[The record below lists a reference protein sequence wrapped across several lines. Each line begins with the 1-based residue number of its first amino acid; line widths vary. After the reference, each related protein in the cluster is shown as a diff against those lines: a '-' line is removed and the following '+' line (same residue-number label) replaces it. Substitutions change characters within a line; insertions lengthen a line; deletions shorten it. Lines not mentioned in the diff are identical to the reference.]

1 MKNEKIYLG
10 LDIGTDSIGYAVTD
24 QNYQLKKHGG
34 APMWGVTL
42 FDAADLNTERRG
54 FRSARRRLG
63 RRQQR
68 ISLLQDLF
76 ASEISKIDEKFFIR
90 LKESALYR
98 EDSQFRYSVFED
110 KNYSDRDFH
119 KQYPTIHHLID
130 ELMYSDEKHDIRL
143 IYLACAWLV
152 AHRGHFLNEVSKE
165 NISELTDF
173 SKVAN
178 NFLSYFSDNGYVL
191 PWDRDKN
198 PEAEAVLRKKMS
210 ITAKYK
216 ELIAALYNV
225 SKVSKAAADDFPFNK
240 EAMLKALCG
249 SKISAKDLFINEA
262 YADIRSF
269 SLGDDDD
276 SLAEVI
282 SGVGE
287 DAELLIRMKAIY
299 DWSILV
305 DALGGKETI
314 SKAKKDIY
322 AQHSKDL
329 AFLKA
334 FIRDHANENYNLIF
348 RDSSEK
354 NPLSYAIYISSTKK
368 DDDFSEALLKQVKK
382 ISPSESER
390 AEYDDMVSRLELKEF
405 LPKQKNTDNRVIP
418 HQLYWHELDM
428 ILKRASKHYSF
439 LNDSSDGITAADKI
453 RSIFTFRI
461 PYFVGPLNSHSEHS
475 WIVRKS
481 EGKIYPWN
489 FEKMVDY
496 NKSEQEFINRM
507 TNRCTYLPDES
518 VIPKES
524 LLYHKYSVLNEINN
538 IRIDNV
544 KISVELKQK
553 IYNDLFKTYKRVT
566 RKKLEDYLKSN
577 NYLSENQTLSG
588 IDIQINSNLK
598 PYFDLK
604 MLLENGIL
612 TEEQAERI
620 IERITYSEDKARI
633 RIWLKIEFPDLSEE
647 DAAYISRLNYK
658 DFGRLSAKFLSSFE
672 GVNRSTGEVTT
683 VITELWNTN
692 NNLMEILSDKYTFA
706 ENVEIERKNYYA
718 DKKQSLADRLDDMYI
733 SNSVKRPIIRT
744 LDIVNDVAKACG
756 KAPDKI
762 FVEMARGAAAD
773 QKNKRTITRKQQL
786 IELYKKIKTDDV
798 RLMQKQ
804 LEDMGDMAD
813 NNLQSDRLFLYF
825 MQLGKCA
832 YSGQSID
839 ITQIKGSCYNI
850 EHIYPQA
857 LVKDDSILNNEVLVL
872 SEINGEKSD
881 TYPISAAIRNKMA
894 GFWFMLKENGLIT
907 EEKYKRLTR
916 KEPFS
921 ADEKFGF
928 INRQLTETSQS
939 TKAVAALLRE
949 KYPETEIVY
958 VKARLASEF
967 RQEFGMLKSRVFND
981 LHHAKDAYLNI
992 VTGNVYNMKFTKRW
1006 FDINSRYSIKTSTL
1020 FSNELICGDETV
1032 WSGKEM
1038 IGEVKKIIS
1047 KNNAHITKYSFCRH
1061 GGFFDQ
1067 MPLKAASG
1075 LVPRKKELP
1084 TEKYGGYNKPTS
1096 SFFLLVKY
1104 RVGKKSELMV
1114 MPVELLYA
1122 DKAVSS
1128 EENAE
1133 KYAKDRIGRITGKT
1147 IESVSF
1153 PLGLRKLK
1161 VNTMLSLDG
1170 FRVCIAGSAGG
1181 GRCIIAQPYMQFSA
1195 DLDTQLYIKR
1205 LESFAEKVKT
1215 NANLIYNKSYDKISA
1230 EQNLKLYDLYIEKL
1244 RNSIYKK
1251 RPNNPLKT
1259 LENGREKFIS
1269 LDIKDQAA
1277 ALLSIHQVFG
1287 RVSSGCDLTAVG
1299 GFAREA
1305 STCGFNSGVSNWK
1318 KNYSDVRI
1326 IDQSASGIWE
1336 KASEVNLLDLL

>member
-42 FDAADLNTERRG
+42 FDEANLNTERRG

-68 ISLLQDLF
+68 ISLLQDVF

-210 ITAKYK
+210 VTAKYK
-216 ELIAALYNV
+216 ELISALYNV
-225 SKVSKAAADDFPFNK
+225 LKVSKTAADDFPFNK

-249 SKISAKDLFINEA
+249 SKIAAKDLFINEA

-299 DWSILV
+299 DWSVLV

-322 AQHSKDL
+322 DRHSKDL

-334 FIRDHANENYNLIF
+334 FIRAHVNENYNLIF

-368 DDDFSEALLKQVKK
+368 DDDFSEALLKYVKK

-507 TNRCTYLPDES
+507 TNRCTYLPGES

-577 NYLSENQTLSG
+577 NCLYENQTLSG

-598 PYFDLK
+598 PYFDFK

-633 RIWLKIEFPDLSEE
+633 RNWLKIEFPDLSEE

-744 LDIVNDVAKACG
+744 LDIVNDVVKACG

-939 TKAVAALLRE
+939 TKAVAALLKE

-1147 IESVSF
+1147 IDSVSF

-1215 NANLIYNKSYDKISA
+1215 NANLVYNKSYDKISA

-1287 RVSSGCDLTAVG
+1287 RAYGGCDLTAVG
-1299 GFAREA
+1299 GVAKAAATNSF
-1305 STCGFNSGVSNWK
+1305 SSGVSNWK

-1326 IDQSASGIWE
+1326 IDQSTSGIWE
-1336 KASEVNLLDLL
+1336 KVSDVNLLDLI